1 MIYFYVLMGLPGAA
15 YRLTRLI
22 TKDTFPP
29 VLWLRDRLVGGPRK
43 PTRGEIYSDAYP
55 NDLEP
60 GCSRIVPGLAGV
72 WYLDPDGNVLVHR
85 TPAKWVPEWLAE
97 LLSCP
102 WCASAYVSAAVT
114 LYAGA
119 LGWFP
124 WPDAPIVWL
133 YTWAVAAILASKD
146 WA

>member
-1 MIYFYVLMGLPGAA
+1 MTFVIIVILLPVAA

-29 VLWLRDRLVGGPRK
+29 ILWLRDCLVGGPRK
-43 PTRGEIYSDAYP
+43 PTMEEMYHENYP

-60 GCSRIVPGLAGV
+60 GVSKLVPGMRGV
-72 WYLDPDGNVLVHR
+72 WYLGPDGTVLVHR
-85 TPAKWVPEWLAE
+85 GKASWSPWWLAE

-102 WCASAYVSAAVT
+102 WCASAYVSAGVT
-114 LYAGA
+114 VWGA
-119 LGWFP
+119 CWSWYS
-124 WPDAPIVWL
+124 WPVALLVWL
-133 YTWAVAAILASKD
+133 YAWGVSAVVASKE